1 NLPNLVLVIEPTAVE
16 EPPVVEQPPQ
26 QLVTAPQSVETRFI
40 VGSPSFT
47 VNGVPRTDAEGL
59 APFIDPEYDRTMMP
73 LRLIAEIFGAEVS
86 WNEETRTAI
95 IISGGIT
102 LQIPLDTPLPDGLGM
117 PSIVNDRAFVPL
129 RYIAENLGVQVE
141 WDGVNQAIYIRQ

>member
-1 NLPNLVLVIEPTAVE
+1 
-16 EPPVVEQPPQ
+16 
-26 QLVTAPQSVETRFI
+26 
-40 VGSPSFT
+40 
-47 VNGVPRTDAEGL
+47 
-59 APFIDPEYDRTMMP
+59 
-73 LRLIAEIFGAEVS
+73 IFGAEVS